1 MCDLGMEDLI
11 NKINGCTEEEK
22 KLILKQID
30 IELLWDVI
38 AVEITRLKSVE
49 EKGKRLFGV

>member
-1 MCDLGMEDLI
+1 MSELGMEDLI
-11 NKINGCTEEEK
+11 NKVRACTEEEK
-22 KLILKQID
+22 RLILNQMD

-49 EKGKRLFGV
+49 ENGKRLFGV